1 MKLNVSVD
9 NQSFEVEVLNL
20 RTRPVQVIVDG
31 VSYEVW
37 VQDAELQPVVPSTAG
52 HVDSEPVVSV
62 GYEPPASQVG
72 DRLKNVTAP
81 IPGVIISISVKPGDS
96 VAFGQELCVLEAMK
110 MKNLI
115 KSNREGK
122 IGAIHVST
130 GDQVRHNQVLM
141 EYSD

>member
-1 MKLNVSVD
+1 MKLNVRVD

-37 VQDAELQPVVPSTAG
+37 VQDAESAPVVPSTAVQG
-52 HVDSEPVVSV
+52 ETAPVVSA
-62 GYEPPASQVG
+62 GYEPPPTQVA
-72 DRLKNVTAP
+72 DRLKNVVAP
-81 IPGVIISISVKPGDS
+81 IPGVIISISVKVGDT

-122 IGAIHVST
+122 ISAIHVSA